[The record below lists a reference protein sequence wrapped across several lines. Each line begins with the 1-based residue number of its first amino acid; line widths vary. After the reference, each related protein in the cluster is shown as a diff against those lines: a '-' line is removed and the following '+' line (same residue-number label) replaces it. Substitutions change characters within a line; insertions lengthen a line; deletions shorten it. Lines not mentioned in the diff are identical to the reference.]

1 MAARSLG
8 AATIVWPFPMKS
20 AEFYLAAF
28 LSSAYLRFMASEIFF
43 RAAALILRFFIGG
56 AGPVAWFPRLTVVR

>member
-8 AATIVWPFPMKS
+8 AATIVWPFPMKL

-43 RAAALILRFFIGG
+43 RAAALIIRFFIGD
-56 AGPVAWFPRLTVVR
+56 AAPVA

>member
-1 MAARSLG
+1 MAAPSLS

-56 AGPVAWFPRLTVVR
+56 AAPVAWFPRLTVVR